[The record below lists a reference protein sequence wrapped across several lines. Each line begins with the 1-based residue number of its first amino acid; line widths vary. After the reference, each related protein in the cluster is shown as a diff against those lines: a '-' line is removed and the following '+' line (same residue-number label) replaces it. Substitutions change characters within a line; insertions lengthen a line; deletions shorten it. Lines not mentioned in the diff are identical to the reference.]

1 MHKPEFV
8 EIVLFRKT
16 EYVKAVTDCYCP
28 VFEFG
33 VQTVKFLGNQL
44 PAIDLGF
51 TDSVLQ
57 LAANGYHHADGEFL
71 P

>member
-16 EYVKAVTDCYCP
+16 VCFAKQFILPNRICEGVADWHCP

-33 VQTVKFLGNQL
+33 FQTVKFLGN
-44 PAIDLGF
+44 
-51 TDSVLQ
+51 
-57 LAANGYHHADGEFL
+57 
-71 P
+71 